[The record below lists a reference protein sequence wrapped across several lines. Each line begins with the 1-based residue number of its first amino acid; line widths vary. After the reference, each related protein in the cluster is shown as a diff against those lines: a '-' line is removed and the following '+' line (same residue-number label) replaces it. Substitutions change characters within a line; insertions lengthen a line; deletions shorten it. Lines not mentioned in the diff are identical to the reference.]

1 MPIVCTPTVKDGVLP
16 PQVEV
21 YVTGPELSGAL
32 TTLERVLPDGTATV
46 VRGFQSYP
54 TTGPI
59 YVTDFE
65 APFYTDLRYRAT
77 AVSTITQVS
86 YGPNQ
91 SVFPTGQVGTS
102 TTDTAGYTVGNDIT
116 IAATGRITAVR
127 YLRPANATGI
137 NKPVKL
143 WSSPA
148 GGVLATAVTDAT
160 TTTGWKTGIFATPVA
175 VTAGQKVRATLD
187 NAAGVLHN
195 DVKSG
200 TIVSGDLTMN
210 PPNSYYNDPN
220 QVGTF
225 PTHLGSWNYYLDLV
239 FQKTTGTTPAG
250 TVTTSPLS
258 AVVRMCF
265 NVAWL
270 SDPLNP
276 GSGVR
281 VYVEDGGWQ
290 EQDRHVDQDVFMPL
304 GRRFP
309 VVVSGMR
316 KEPAYTIRL
325 TTGSDTDTE
334 TIRTML
340 EQAQPALLRMAEA
353 RYGGWSGGYVA
364 LGAWKEQRWTNQF
377 DKRTRVF
384 EIPCWEVE
392 SPTAGAVISL
402 WHWSD
407 VLESYTTWD
416 QVRTSKDSW
425 ATLLRNPTPGP
436 R

>member
-1 MPIVCTPTVKDGVLP
+1 L
-16 PQVEV
+16 
-21 YVTGPELSGAL
+21 L
-32 TTLERVLPDGTATV
+32 GTAT
-46 VRGFQSYP
+46 
-54 TTGPI
+54 
-59 YVTDFE
+59 
-65 APFYTDLRYRAT
+65 
-77 AVSTITQVS
+77 
-86 YGPNQ
+86 
-91 SVFPTGQVGTS
+91 
-102 TTDTAGYTVGNDIT
+102 
-116 IAATGRITAVR
+116 
-127 YLRPANATGI
+127 
-137 NKPVKL
+137 
-143 WSSPA
+143 
-148 GGVLATAVTDAT
+148 TDAT
-160 TTTGWKTGIFATPVA
+160 TSAGWKTGYFATPIA
-175 VTAGQKVRATLD
+175 VSAGQKVRAAVD
-187 NAAGVLHN
+187 NATGVLHN
-195 DVKSG
+195 DVQPSV
-200 TIVSGDLTMN
+200 IISGDLTMN
-210 PPNSYYNDPN
+210 PPNSYFNVVN
-220 QVGTF
+220 NLGTY
-225 PTHLGSWNYYLDLV
+225 PTSLGSWNYYIDLV
-239 FQKTTGTTPAG
+239 FQKTTGTSPAG

-281 VYVEDGGWQ
+281 VYVQDEGWD
-290 EQDRHVDQDVFMPL
+290 EHERHVDQDVFQPL
-304 GRRFP
+304 GRRYP

-316 KEPAYTIRL
+316 KEPSYTIRL
-325 TTGSDTDTE
+325 TTNDDSDTE

-364 LGAWKEQRWTNQF
+364 MGAWKEQRWSATF
-377 DKRTRVF
+377 AKRTRVF

-407 VLESYTTWD
+407 VLESYSTWG